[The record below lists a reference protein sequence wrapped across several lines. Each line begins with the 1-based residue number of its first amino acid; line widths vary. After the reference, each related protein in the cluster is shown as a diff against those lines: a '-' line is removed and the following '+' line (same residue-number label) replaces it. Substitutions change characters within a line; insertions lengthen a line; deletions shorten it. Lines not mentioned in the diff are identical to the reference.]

1 MLSVEDWLKKY
12 HSSDAWLL
20 FRRQEAN
27 FEHLHEQG
35 DLFILNIASELNPG
49 AANSLTKKGACHKT
63 RESH

>member
-1 MLSVEDWLKKY
+1 MLSAEDWLEKY
-12 HSSDAWLL
+12 HSSDEWLL

-49 AANSLTKKGACHKT
+49 AANSLTKEGACHKT
-63 RESH
+63 RKSN